1 VKCRLLLHSSGSAS
15 AASTTT
21 LVGS

>member
-1 VKCRLLLHSSGSAS
+1 VKCRLLLHSSGSTS